1 VKFLLVLFYFNWA
14 KTSDEFKEFVG
25 RMKNQG
31 DGMEGTNLV
40 GIFIPTS
47 AWHYVM
53 VWNSTSYENVLQIL
67 NSYSEKYGR
76 LKISLGKTELFHTLE
91 ELPFL

>member
-1 VKFLLVLFYFNWA
+1 MVLFYFNWA
-14 KTSDEFKEFVG
+14 GTADEFKEFAG

-31 DGMEGTNLV
+31 DGVEGINLA

-53 VWNSTSYENVLQIL
+53 VWNSTSYEKALQTL
-67 NSYSEKYGR
+67 KLYSEKYGH
-76 LKISLGKTELFHTLE
+76 LKISLGKTELFHTFE